1 MSITQTLHAG
11 KAIKVFVPLYIAK
24 KRVSMWSHF
33 FVTLLLFLIITLDSP
48 ILDRV
53 TAIQLPREASNSP
66 SPTLYEQCVGSLTS
80 HRIYV
85 GKGWETGPSP
95 FIALIREN

>member
-1 MSITQTLHAG
+1 MPVKQLKFSYPSILQ
-11 KAIKVFVPLYIAK
+11 
-24 KRVSMWSHF
+24 RSESHCGH
-33 FVTLLLFLIITLDSP
+33 TWLLLFLIITLDSP

-53 TAIQLPREASNSP
+53 TAIQLLREASNSP